1 MSALPVAFES
11 CDRAV
16 VQLARLGRRRDVRA
30 QFGLCLCGTPIAWHF
45 DGDNRK
51 LDCFDPAV
59 VRARLRTALQ
69 HAAHR
74 TAAAAPASTSDR
86 GEEIR
91 NLRRSA
97 C

>member
-1 MSALPVAFES
+1 MTAIERAFDS
-11 CDRAV
+11 CGSDLQRACRADV
-16 VQLARLGRRRDVRA
+16 RRDARA

-45 DGDNRK
+45 DEANRK

-74 TAAAAPASTSDR
+74 TAATSPASRSDR
-86 GEEIR
+86 GEQIR
-91 NLRRSA
+91 QGEAR
-97 C
+97 